1 MAYDPYGFGSYF
13 YDATQPQQATG
24 LQPAGS
30 GQLDWIAA
38 LNGQSTQDYLNTQA
52 AWQANGGV
60 RPLTPQQQWVNNGLS
75 GQGFQDAL
83 WQDQQRA
90 DETRRMLDA
99 QSSAANTGLGVMFDG
114 YDPIINQSRDRANYL
129 QGVNG
134 QLGQQVAGQAA
145 TSNAM
150 RTSALGNYGNAVG
163 AAGAWDMQN
172 FGNLQSAA
180 NAPMQMTASA
190 YVGDAQSNPADIAR
204 EMQAYG
210 QLQGAAN
217 GSLDQASRAAQAYAN
232 AGDIRNQEMAARTLQ
247 DAGEGRLNVDLNLIP
262 ELDRLRTPDSIGGMT
277 ELLDAARGSKDI
289 HVGQEDPDAYAA
301 AVDARNQLKTL
312 TDPKVTAQEKLMY
325 ELARQQQEQ
334 DEGAARAAAETAARR
349 RGSFGA
355 GTEIARSA
363 LGAQQTSRNRMLQD
377 MQANAQ
383 AQARAMD
390 ALQGYGTIS
399 TNMTAQANQIAGMNQ
414 QTQMNA
420 LGQYTGIHANAAS
433 VLGQIGANNATQN
446 ANRQLQAQS
455 LAYQAYAELRAQG
468 FSEEYA
474 RGQAAD
480 VMANANANRRLG
492 AMQSQGQMANNMR
505 ASGDAMSRYN
515 QGQRQQQQQFS
526 DNYAANR
533 QDAAYGRQVDV
544 FNAGNTVGRNFM
556 ADQGNLFNANTGVAD
571 ANFNTINSSVN
582 TQAGL
587 NGQWLGAQRQVDN
600 NALAALNSKA
610 GIIQT
615 QLGNNQQRAANNTTF
630 GQQAVQRQMAL
641 RDVGIQNQRT
651 AARNAAVGGFTGGSN
666 VQGNYG
672 VGAQGAYTPMAA
684 QGVQPMAVQV
694 GNQWYP
700 NGPDGGAY
708 YGG

>member
-13 YDATQPQQATG
+13 YDATVPSQSTG

-38 LNGQSTQDYLNTQA
+38 LNGQTTQDYLQSQA
-52 AWQANGGV
+52 AFQANGGV
-60 RPLTPQQQWVNNGLS
+60 RPLTPQQQWTNNGLS

-83 WQDQQRA
+83 WRQEQEERA
-90 DETRRMLDA
+90 TRNQLNA
-99 QSSAANTGLGVMFDG
+99 QVDAANTGLGVMFEG

-129 QGVNG
+129 QGING
-134 QLGQQVAGQAA
+134 QMGQQVASQAA

-150 RTSALGNYGNAVG
+150 RTSALGDYRNAVG

-190 YVGDAQSNPADIAR
+190 YVGDAQSDPADIAR
-204 EMQAYG
+204 ELQAYN

-217 GSLDQASRAAQAYAN
+217 GSLDQQSQAARAYAN
-232 AGDIRNQEMAARTLQ
+232 PDDIWAQQQAARELSASGQGALNVRLDDIR
-247 DAGEGRLNVDLNLIP
+247 
-262 ELDRLRTPDSIGGMT
+262 ELDKLRDPDSIGGMQQ
-277 ELLDAARGSKDI
+277 LLAAANGSKDI

-301 AVDARNQLKTL
+301 AVDARNQLKAL
-312 TDPKVTAQEKLMY
+312 TDPRVTAQEKLMF
-325 ELARQQQEQ
+325 ELQRQQQEQ
-334 DEGAARAAAETAARR
+334 DERGVREALETDAARR
-349 RGSFGA
+349 GTA
-355 GTEIARSA
+355 GIGTTIARQGIA
-363 LGAQQTSRNRMLQD
+363 AQQTSRNRMLQD
-377 MQANAQ
+377 MQALAQ
-383 AQARAMD
+383 AQQRAMD

-399 TNMTAQANQIAGMNQ
+399 TNMTAQANNIAAQNQ
-414 QTQMNA
+414 NTQMNA
-420 LGQYTGIHANAAS
+420 LGQYTNVHAGAAS
-433 VLGQIGANNATQN
+433 TLGQLGAANATQN

-505 ASGDAMSRYN
+505 AEGDAMSRYN
-515 QGQRQQQQQFS
+515 QGQRQQQSQFADS
-526 DNYAANR
+526 FAANR

-556 ADQGNLFNANTGVAD
+556 TDQGNLFNANTGVAD

-587 NGQWLGAQRQVDN
+587 NGQWLGAQQETDR
-600 NALAALNSKA
+600 NALGALNSKA

-615 QLGNNQQRAANNTTF
+615 QLGNNQTRAANNTTF
-630 GQQAVQRQMAL
+630 GQAAVNRQLDL
-641 RDVGIQNQRT
+641 RDTGRSN
-651 AARNAAVGGFTGGSN
+651 AANASQAAAVGGFTGGSS
-666 VQGNYG
+666 VTTGG
-672 VGAQGAYTPMAA
+672 VGAQTPFTPIGYTPN
-684 QGVQPMAVQV
+684 P
-694 GNQWYP
+694 GNDP
-700 NGPDGGAY
+700 NY
-708 YGG
+708 YYKFGTPI

>member
-1 MAYDPYGFGSYF
+1 MANDPYGFGNYF
-13 YDATQPQQATG
+13 YDIYAAGQPQQSTG
-24 LQPAGS
+24 LQPQGS

-38 LNGQSTQDYLNTQA
+38 LNGQSTQDYLNSQA
-52 AWQANGGV
+52 AYQANGNV
-60 RPLTPQQQWVNNGLS
+60 RPLTPQQQWINNGLS
-75 GQGFQDAL
+75 GTGYQDAL

-90 DETRRMLDA
+90 DETRRLLDA
-99 QSSAANTGLGVMFDG
+99 QIDAANTGLGVQFAG

-134 QLGQQVAGQAA
+134 QLGQQVASQAA

-172 FGNLQSAA
+172 FGNLQAAA

-204 EMQAYG
+204 EMQAYN

-217 GSLDQASRAAQAYAN
+217 GSLDQVSRAAQAYAN
-232 AGDIRNQEMAARTLQ
+232 AQDVANQNRAARTLEA
-247 DAGEGRLNVDLNLIP
+247 AGEGALNVDLSSIP
-262 ELDRLRTPDSIGGMT
+262 ELDKLRNPDSIGGMWD
-277 ELLDAARGSKDI
+277 LLDASKGSKDI
-289 HVGQEDPDAYAA
+289 HVGQEDPEAYAA
-301 AVDARNQLKTL
+301 AVDARNQLKAL
-312 TDPKVTAQEKLMY
+312 TNPQVTAQEKLMY
-325 ELARQQQEQ
+325 ELSRQQQEQ
-334 DEGAARAAAETAARR
+334 DERATREALETDAARR
-349 RGSFGA
+349 
-355 GTEIARSA
+355 GTSGIGTTIARSA
-363 LGAQQTSRNRMLQD
+363 LAAQQTSRNRMLQD

-399 TNMTAQANQIAGMNQ
+399 TNMTAQANNIAAQNQ
-414 QTQMNA
+414 NTQMNA
-420 LGQYTGIHANAAS
+420 LNQYTGIHANAAN
-433 VLGQIGANNATQN
+433 VLGQLGAANATQN
-446 ANRQLQAQS
+446 ANRQLAAQQA
-455 LAYQAYAELRAQG
+455 AYDAYATLRAQG

-505 ASGDAMSRYN
+505 AEGDAMSRYN
-515 QGQRQQQQQFS
+515 QGQRQQQQQFADS
-526 DNYAANR
+526 YAANR

-556 ADQGNLFNANTGVAD
+556 TDQGNLFNANTGVAD

-587 NGQWLGAQRQVDN
+587 NGQWLGAQQETDR
-600 NALAALNSKA
+600 NALGALNSKA

-651 AARNAAVGGFTGGSN
+651 DAQKAAVGGFTPGASVN
-666 VQGNYG
+666 TAQ
-672 VGAQGAYTPMAA
+672 VGAQSGFTPIGYTPGPSPVPWGFQYDPNQP
-684 QGVQPMAVQV
+684 QGSHP
-694 GNQWYP
+694 
-700 NGPDGGAY
+700 
-708 YGG
+708 